1 MDWGSGAARQFLRY
15 LRRATPHWRRLA
27 LTVGLSATLTLI
39 PAVAHGQTLDSLQ
52 QQRQQLLQQIET
64 IRSRSN
70 TLELQ
75 ENQARSQL
83 GVIQSSLA
91 AVETR
96 LEDNEFRLTRAQEEL
111 SKLEDR
117 LKVSEEKLGRQRE
130 SAANRLRYLQKQ
142 GREERWWA
150 LMLNSA
156 DLNEFFDRRYYFRL
170 LMESDRTLIKDLQHS
185 SEDLE
190 QERISLE
197 AQKNE
202 IALLQQQ
209 LALEKANYEQQETE
223 QTQLISR
230 LQNERAAHAAAQR
243 RLEADSQ
250 RLSTMIQ
257 RLAVQQAQQAGFQQ
271 GTGQMIPPVAGPV
284 TSRFGWRTHPVYRTR
299 RLHAG
304 IDYGV
309 ATGTPV
315 HASDSGTILYSGWY
329 GGYGYTVI
337 INHGGGLTTLYAHNS
352 GLLVSKDQ
360 HVAKGQQVARAGSTG
375 LSTGPHVH
383 FEVRKN
389 GQPVDPAGY
398 F

>member
-1 MDWGSGAARQFLRY
+1 MAANRVLSYVRKHSSQ
-15 LRRATPHWRRLA
+15 WKRLA
-27 LTVGLSATLTLI
+27 IAVGLAATLALV
-39 PAVAHGQTLDSLQ
+39 PSSAEAQTIDSLQ

-70 TLELQ
+70 TLQQQ

-83 GVIQSSLA
+83 GIIQSSLA
-91 AVETR
+91 VVETR
-96 LEDNEFRLTRAQEEL
+96 LEDNEFRLARAQEEL
-111 SKLEDR
+111 TKLEDR
-117 LKVSEEKLGRQRE
+117 LKVSEEKLERQRE
-130 SAANRLRYLQKQ
+130 SASNRLRYLQKQ

-150 LMLNSA
+150 LMLNSS

-170 LMESDRTLIKDLQHS
+170 LMESDRTLIEDLQHS
-185 SEDLE
+185 SEDLV

-209 LALEKANYEQQETE
+209 LAAEKANFEAQAVQ

-250 RLSTMIQ
+250 QLSTLIQ
-257 RLAVQQAQQAGFQQ
+257 RLAIQQSQQSGFQQ
-271 GTGQMIPPVAGPV
+271 GTGQMIHPVSGPV
-284 TSRFGWRTHPVYRTR
+284 TSPYGWRTHPVYRTR
-299 RLHAG
+299 RLHTG

-309 ATGTPV
+309 AVGTPV
-315 HASDSGTILYSGWY
+315 HAADSGTILYSGWY

-352 GLLVSKDQ
+352 RLFVSKDQ
-360 HVAKGQQVARAGSTG
+360 HVAKGQQVAGAGSTG

-389 GQPVDPAGY
+389 GQPVDPRAY
-398 F
+398 L

>member
-1 MDWGSGAARQFLRY
+1 MVRGSVAASRVLRY
-15 LRRATPHWRRLA
+15 VQRHTHQWKRLA
-27 LTVGLSATLTLI
+27 ISFGLAATLTLV
-39 PAVAHGQTLDSLQ
+39 PASVGAQTIDSLQ

-70 TLELQ
+70 TLEQQ
-75 ENQARSQL
+75 ENQARNQL
-83 GVIQSSLA
+83 GLIQSSLE

-96 LEDNEFRLTRAQEEL
+96 LEDSEFRLARAQEEL
-111 SKLEDR
+111 TKLEER
-117 LKVSEEKLGRQRE
+117 LKTSEEQLKRQRE
-130 SAANRLRYLQKQ
+130 SAANRLRHLQKQ

-170 LMESDRTLIKDLQHS
+170 LMESDRALIKDLQHS
-185 SEDLE
+185 SEDIE

-209 LALEKANYEQQETE
+209 LAAEKASYETQEAQ

-250 RLSTMIQ
+250 QLSTMIQ
-257 RLAVQQAQQAGFQQ
+257 RLAIQQTQQSGFQQ
-271 GTGQMIPPVAGPV
+271 GTGQMIHPVSGPV
-284 TSRFGWRTHPVYRTR
+284 TSPYGWRTHPVYRTR
-299 RLHAG
+299 RLHTG

-309 ATGTPV
+309 AVGTPV
-315 HASDSGTILYSGWY
+315 HAADSGTILYSGWY

-352 GLLVSKDQ
+352 RLFVSKDQ
-360 HVAKGQQVARAGSTG
+360 HVAKGQQVAGAGSTG

-389 GQPVDPAGY
+389 GQPVDPGAY
-398 F
+398 L